1 MIVRIFCTTDTTG
14 MMSRSST
21 PPLVSKM
28 ERAAQSPSSQET
40 PRTPSQC
47 LSHPAIP
54 EIRVPA
60 HPGTLTIHHNSMPE
74 QLASVQNSERAPY
87 VHITH
92 SLRQTLIT
100 NYTPAQTLSEKID
113 GLKEEIKG
121 KIKHDPELVE
131 HGREKRTGE
140 LKRNEMRQV
149 DSFPSLADHLTK
161 SVFRR
166 TLACSVSLARLI
178 PTTRNNERSSLARS
192 SLT

>member
-1 MIVRIFCTTDTTG
+1 MTND
-14 MMSRSST
+14 
-21 PPLVSKM
+21 PP
-28 ERAAQSPSSQET
+28 
-40 PRTPSQC
+40 
-47 LSHPAIP
+47 
-54 EIRVPA
+54 
-60 HPGTLTIHHNSMPE
+60 
-74 QLASVQNSERAPY
+74 VQPISER
-87 VHITH
+87 
-92 SLRQTLIT
+92 
-100 NYTPAQTLSEKID
+100 ID
-113 GLKEEIKG
+113 GLKQEIKG
-121 KIKHDPELVE
+121 KIKHDPELVV